1 MISAAGTTSSSRQPL
16 VVPTSMYSM
25 NRSTCPVCR
34 KCAAI
39 GRMDCSFTPRRTTM
53 FTLTGASPAA
63 AAAAMAASTRATG
76 NRASLNMSSSSE
88 SRLTVTRRRPAAAS
102 AVALPASS
110 APLVV
115 RAMSW
120 TPSMAASI
128 ATSFSRSRR
137 SSGSPPVS
145 RSLRTPSPA
154 KTRAS
159 RANSSKVS
167 NCSRGKNTKSRPKIS
182 RGMQ

>member
-1 MISAAGTTSSSRQPL
+1 VPGVPEMRRQRQDRLL
-16 VVPTSMYSM
+16 V
-25 NRSTCPVCR
+25 
-34 KCAAI
+34 
-39 GRMDCSFTPRRTTM
+39 DPRLTTM
-53 FTLTGASPAA
+53 FTLTAASPAA
-63 AAAAMAASTRATG
+63 AAAAMASSTRATG
-76 NRASLNMSSSSE
+76 NPASLSAMNTSSSRE

-102 AVALPASS
+102 AAALPASS

-120 TPSMAASI
+120 TPSIPASI
-128 ATSFSRSRR
+128 ATSLSRSRR
-137 SSGSPPVS
+137 SSGSPPVN
-145 RSLRTPSPA
+145 RSLRTPRPA

-159 RANSSKVS
+159 RASSSKVS

>member
-1 MISAAGTTSSSRQPL
+1 
-16 VVPTSMYSM
+16 MYSM
-25 NRSTCPVCR
+25 NRSTCPLCR

-39 GRMDCSFTPRRTTM
+39 GRIDCSFTPRLTTM
-53 FTLTGASPAA
+53 FTLTGASPAPA
-63 AAAAMAASTRATG
+63 AAVMASSTRPAG
-76 NRASLNMSSSSE
+76 NSASLSAMNTLSSRE

-102 AVALPASS
+102 ALALPASS

-120 TPSMAASI
+120 MPPRPASI

-145 RSLRTPSPA
+145 RSLATPRPA
-154 KTRAS
+154 KTRARRVS
-159 RANSSKVS
+159 SSKVS
-167 NCSRGKNTKSRPKIS
+167 SRPRGRNAKSRPKTS